1 MKTINEIYLQ
11 FTDYSELSYKD
22 NKKWYIDLYLNDDFQ
37 GHVTVYTD
45 VGNMNKEYISVNNE
59 VIYLENIFKLNCS
72 FKNKKIKKLKKKL
85 KIYKK
90 MYNIFMS
97 YLINKNT
104 QKEYMTAKLIL
115 LRKKLKNQ

>member
-59 VIYLENIFKLNCS
+59 VLYLEDIFKLNCP

-97 YLINKNT
+97 YLINENT